1 MRLYDKSKITLR
13 EKNFGLSEK
22 NQQDSKSGK
31 FIPIQEESENKTVQE
46 EIGTENESNE
56 LLISELEQKLVKE
69 EQKLGECQEKLK
81 HALADFQNLER
92 KTKLDIENGVNLKID
107 KFMLGFLSIY
117 DDFILAKK
125 ILNDEKIDVSGLE
138 SIVKNMSSLL
148 SEYGVTKINALGEI
162 FNPNFH
168 EAVSVVEDSSL
179 DEDTITKE
187 IRKGYISQ
195 NRVIRPT
202 IVEISKKLKLD
213 NSNGEQ
219 NG

>member
-1 MRLYDKSKITLR
+1 VRLYYKSKITLR

-22 NQQDSKSGK
+22 NQQDSKSK
-31 FIPIQEESENKTVQE
+31 KSLPMQEESENKTVQE

-56 LLISELEQKLVKE
+56 SLISELEEKLTKE

-81 HALADFQNLER
+81 HAVADYQNLER
-92 KTKLDIENGVNLKID
+92 KTKLDIDHGVNLKID

-125 ILNDEKIDVSGLE
+125 VLNDEKIDVSGLE
-138 SIVKNMSSLL
+138 SIVKNMNSLL

-202 IVEISKKLKLD
+202 IVEISKKPKLD

-219 NG
+219 ND

>member
-1 MRLYDKSKITLR
+1 VRLYDKSKITLR

-22 NQQDSKSGK
+22 NHQDSKLGK
-31 FIPIQEESENKTVQE
+31 SLPIQEESENKTVQE

-56 LLISELEQKLVKE
+56 SLISELEHKLAKE
-69 EQKLGECQEKLK
+69 EQKLDVCQEKLK

-125 ILNDEKIDVSGLE
+125 VLNDEKIDISGLE
-138 SIVKNMSSLL
+138 SIVKNMNSLL
-148 SEYGVTKINALGEI
+148 SEYGITKINALGEI

>member
-1 MRLYDKSKITLR
+1 M
-13 EKNFGLSEK
+13 SEK
-22 NQQDSKSGK
+22 NYQDSKTKKSV
-31 FIPIQEESENKTVQE
+31 PIQEESVNKTIQE
-46 EIGTENESNE
+46 ETGSENESNE
-56 LLISELEQKLVKE
+56 SLISELEQKLENE
-69 EQKLGECQEKLK
+69 EQKLGVCQEKLK

-125 ILNDEKIDVSGLE
+125 ILNDEKIDVSGLD
-138 SIVKNMSSLL
+138 SIVKNMNSLL
-148 SEYGVTKINALGEI
+148 SEYGVIQINALGEI

-202 IVEISKKLKLD
+202 IVEISKKPKLD

>member
-1 MRLYDKSKITLR
+1 VRLYDKSKITLR

>member
-22 NQQDSKSGK
+22 NHQDSKSK
-31 FIPIQEESENKTVQE
+31 KSFPIQEESENKTVQE

-56 LLISELEQKLVKE
+56 SLISELEQKLEKE
-69 EQKLGECQEKLK
+69 EQKLGVCQEKLK

-125 ILNDEKIDVSGLE
+125 VLNDEKIDVSGLE
-138 SIVKNMSSLL
+138 SIVKNMNSLL
-148 SEYGVTKINALGEI
+148 SEYGVTQINALGEI